1 MSHTPDPGGYR
12 REPRGGPRLRTD
24 IVEVHVFREPG
35 ARADVVEFL
44 QILRASEP
52 LARTWHPVMGHIEP
66 GETAVAAAIR
76 ELREEIALDPA
87 GASFGGMW
95 ALEQVHPFFVNE
107 IDAIV
112 LSPRFV
118 VGVAPA
124 WEPTLN
130 AEHAAHRWIAAP
142 RSISD
147 VAHLRDAT
155 DHFLW
160 PGQKQ
165 ALAEVLH
172 EIVRTDSSSREHL
185 RIRLR

>member
-1 MSHTPDPGGYR
+1 
-12 REPRGGPRLRTD
+12 LRTD
-24 IVEVHVFREPG
+24 IVEVYVFREPDP
-35 ARADVVEFL
+35 RAEVIEFL

-52 LARTWHPVMGHIEP
+52 LARTWHPVMGHVEP

-87 GASFGGMW
+87 GASCRGMW

-112 LSPRFV
+112 LSPRFAAC
-118 VGVAPA
+118 VAPG

-130 AEHAAHRWIAAP
+130 SEHAAHRWIAAP
-142 RSISD
+142 QD
-147 VAHLRDAT
+147 TADTAQLRAAAG
-155 DHFLW
+155 HFLW

-172 EIVRTDSSSREHL
+172 EIVRDESPSRGHL
-185 RIRLR
+185 RIRLK